1 MWISLSSLKFFLLME
16 DWSFVFFHW
25 ELTECERIYI
35 SLLGADL
42 EKEMATHSWILAWR
56 IPWTE
61 EPSGLQC
68 MGLQRVGH
76 DWETSLSLF
85 SFLGAE
91 VGGPLWTAKAG
102 RALGLCGYIVPVK
115 NTRMWFGSTPG
126 SMYFRTPLPVEN
138 LRQNR
143 VKQFPSVPQ

>member
-16 DWSFVFFHW
+16 DWSFVFFFESW
-25 ELTECERIYI
+25 QRVKEFMFLFLELTWRRKWQPTPGFLPGESHGQR
-35 SLLGADL
+35 SLVGY
-42 EKEMATHSWILAWR
+42 SAWVR
-56 IPWTE
+56 
-61 EPSGLQC
+61 
-68 MGLQRVGH
+68 RVGY

-85 SFLGAE
+85 SLLGAE

-115 NTRMWFGSTPG
+115 NTQMWFGSTPG